1 MRLSDL
7 MEAEVLDASGVAMG
21 RVHDVRLVQDGPQVG
36 SWGAAFRVEGLIVG
50 KGGIADRLGYE
61 RSNVHGPWLVKSLID
76 LFHKDTKFVPWNE
89 VVAIEQGRIL
99 VGSTRESLLK
109 PDKL

>member
-7 MEAEVLDASGVAMG
+7 MEAEVLDGSNEVMG
-21 RVHDVRLVQDGPQVG
+21 RVHDVRLVQDGPQIG

-61 RSNVHGPWLVKSLID
+61 RSTVHGPWLVKSLVE
-76 LFHKDTKFVPWNE
+76 LFHKDTKFVPWSD

-99 VGSTRESLLK
+99 VRSNTDDLAE